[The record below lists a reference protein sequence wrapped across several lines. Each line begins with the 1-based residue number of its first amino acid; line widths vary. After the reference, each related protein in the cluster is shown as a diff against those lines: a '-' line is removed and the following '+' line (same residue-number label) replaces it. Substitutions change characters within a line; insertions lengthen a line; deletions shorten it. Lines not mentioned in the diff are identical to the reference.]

1 MLMILLTDLIIV
13 DFFTLYT
20 LNKKEVS
27 KQLTPH
33 YILIVL
39 LYSFSLKQFK
49 SLNLLVRLWKF
60 EVAKEFV
67 WLFDG
72 KVFWI
77 GTVRYNWPMSAHASQ
92 AFSIAHCTDSED
104 LPFDAA

>member
-49 SLNLLVRLWKF
+49 SLNLLVRL
-60 EVAKEFV
+60 
-67 WLFDG
+67 
-72 KVFWI
+72 
-77 GTVRYNWPMSAHASQ
+77 
-92 AFSIAHCTDSED
+92 
-104 LPFDAA
+104 